1 MKILAVGDL
10 HGKIPVKLKKEA
22 GKVDLILCT
31 GDFANANRI
40 RKIIFKTWGD
50 KKWFEMVGL
59 KKAREYEK
67 ESFDSGLDILKQINK
82 LAKKMFFIW
91 GNTDFYK
98 EHTTSEPPVIMPGYY
113 NEKIKELKNLVL
125 IDKKKRRI
133 NNFDVIGY
141 GGYVDATEFI
151 KNPIDKDKKKQEK
164 RLKRYEK
171 DKDDLKKLFSKK
183 KPKNFIF
190 IIHCPPPYGYFDNV
204 KLRSSPMYGKNV
216 GWEPYN
222 DIIKKTLSSPHLK
235 RCGLFGF
242 SGCSEKSESC
252 IATFCNLKVAVY
264 FSDIK
269 KYKPLLVV
277 CGHIHENQGKKRLGR
292 SWIINTGAACDGK
305 AAIIETDDK
314 KKKIKNIRF
323 LR

>member
-1 MKILAVGDL
+1 MSFLDAQKAHPHTKVCGFR
-10 HGKIPVKLKKEA
+10 KLS
-22 GKVDLILCT
+22 D
-31 GDFANANRI
+31 I

-190 IIHCPPPYGYFDNV
+190 IIHCPPYGYFDNV

-222 DIIKKTLSSPHLK
+222 DIIKK
-235 RCGLFGF
+235 
-242 SGCSEKSESC
+242 
-252 IATFCNLKVAVY
+252 
-264 FSDIK
+264 
-269 KYKPLLVV
+269 YKPLIVV